1 LIGGTK
7 TVYFILS
14 KPENIY
20 SKAVKVFSGELSLI
34 ANKVLFIFVG
44 YEWLNISV
52 SIVLSRL

>member
-14 KPENIY
+14 KPENTY

-34 ANKVLFIFVG
+34 AKVLFIFVG

-52 SIVLSRL
+52 SIVLSCL